1 MIGSPQQPKAAV
13 DGWFYMM
20 VRSSPAPA
28 TVLVVEDEALVR
40 GCAVDA
46 LSECGFHVLQAASAP
61 AAIVLLEAAHVDAV
75 FTDINMPGEFDGL
88 GLVRRVRRRWPH
100 IAIVITSG
108 RGRPSRGVEGTH
120 FVPKPYTPDAL
131 APLLDEVISCR
142 GEGGAGSKFSR
153 LAG

>member
-1 MIGSPQQPKAAV
+1 
-13 DGWFYMM
+13 MM
-20 VRSSPAPA
+20 VQSSPAAA
-28 TVLVVEDEALVR
+28 TVLVVEDESLVR

-46 LSECGFHVLQAASAP
+46 LSECGFNVLQAASAP
-61 AAIVLLEAAHVDAV
+61 AAIVLLEGTHVDVV

-88 GLVRRVRRRWPH
+88 DLARRVRRRWPH

-108 RGRPSRGVEGTH
+108 RGRPSRGLEGIH

-131 APLLDEVISCR
+131 ARLIAQLISCR
-142 GEGGAGSKFSR
+142 GERGAGSKFSR